1 MDNFLSNQVPVRI
14 STRRAERFA
23 RGANVMSDDAIV
35 KEIHEARERLL
46 DRFGEDLDAYLDHL
60 KERESQK
67 QGSVGDETTRKQA
80 RDEEK

>member
-1 MDNFLSNQVPVRI
+1 MSN
-14 STRRAERFA
+14 
-23 RGANVMSDDAIV
+23 DAIV

-67 QGSVGDETTRKQA
+67 RGSVVDETTRKQA
-80 RDEEK
+80 SDEGK